1 VSWFFGTFA
10 LCRKQAVIIL
20 ASRRLLITGTLH
32 PIRWAIAAVLLL
44 PVGLAFS
51 VMFAKYAGQSDLTR
65 NLYRTLCYLFA
76 AEVLLLIVTAAIGL
90 VYEVR
95 ARSRD
100 AKLYQPP
107 GKLVDIGSHRLH
119 LNCTGQGSP
128 TVVLEHGHQAS
139 YLDWSLVQ
147 PELARFTRV
156 CSYDRA
162 GYGWSDSSTAP
173 RVPSVITEELHTLLQ
188 AAGEAPPY
196 ILVGHSFGTFD
207 VVMFAHK
214 FPNEVAG
221 IVLVDGLH
229 PDAAPTFSWR
239 EKVWL
244 RVMQFTMPF
253 GLPRWRG
260 WCGGAVPGIKQAI
273 TCRSSLYQAI
283 YREWLMFPQ
292 SADEVRAIAGLGD
305 IPLIVIARDPEGRSN
320 SVAEMRWNRLQRQN
334 LRLSTNSDFVIATNS
349 GHDVPLAKPDIVV
362 NAVRKLHTK
371 TASSREPAGIPEI
384 P

>member
-1 VSWFFGTFA
+1 VAFGA
-10 LCRKQAVIIL
+10 LL
-20 ASRRLLITGTLH
+20 AR
-32 PIRWAIAAVLLL
+32 
-44 PVGLAFS
+44 
-51 VMFAKYAGQSDLTR
+51 YAGDNDLPGS
-65 NLYRTLCYLFA
+65 LYRALRYVFA
-76 AEVLLLIVTAAIGL
+76 AEVLLVAITASIGFA
-90 VYEVR
+90 YERR
-95 ARSRD
+95 ARDRE
-100 AKLYQPP
+100 AKLYRPP
-107 GKLVDIGSHRLH
+107 GKLVDVGGHRLH

-128 TVVLEHGHQAS
+128 TVVLEYGHQAS
-139 YLDWSLVQ
+139 YLDWHLVQ

-162 GYGWSDSSTAP
+162 GYGWSDSSPAP
-173 RVPSVITEELHTLLQ
+173 RIPSVMAEELHTLLQ

-196 ILVGHSFGTFD
+196 ILVGHSFGSFD

-214 FPNEVAG
+214 FRNEVAG
-221 IVLVDGLH
+221 IALVDGLH

-283 YREWLMFPQ
+283 YREWSAFPQ
-292 SADEVRAIAGLGD
+292 SADEVRAITSLGD
-305 IPLIVIARDPEGRSN
+305 IPLMVIARDPEVRGN
-320 SVAEMRWNRLQRQN
+320 SPAEMRWNRLQRQN
-334 LRLSTNSDFVIATNS
+334 LRLSTNSEFVIATGS
-349 GHDVPLAKPDIVV
+349 GHDVPLAKPDIVA
-362 NAVRKLHTK
+362 NAVRKLYASS
-371 TASSREPAGIPEI
+371 ASSREPAGIPEI